1 MVSIILNFVN
11 IYGVHYITYV
21 IENSSEETFLIY
33 FDEIEVIVEPGM
45 RQTGKVFEHINPE
58 LYDVLEQQ
66 LIQEYKDDKE
76 TKLIINRFD
85 KLTTKYGYFTR

>member
-1 MVSIILNFVN
+1 MVYITLNFVN

-33 FDEIEVIVEPGM
+33 FDEVEVIVEPGM
-45 RQTGKVFEHINPE
+45 RQTGKVLEHIKPE
-58 LYDVLEQQ
+58 LYDILQQQ
-66 LIQEYKDDKE
+66 LIQQYKDDKE

-85 KLTTKYGYFTR
+85 KINR